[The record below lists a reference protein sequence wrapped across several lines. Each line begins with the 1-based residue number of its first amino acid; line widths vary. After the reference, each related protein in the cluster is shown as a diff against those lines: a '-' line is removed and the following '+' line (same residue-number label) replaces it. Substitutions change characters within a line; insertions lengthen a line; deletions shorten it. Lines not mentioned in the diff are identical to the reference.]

1 MLAVEQKK
9 KKYLNLSYL
18 IRPKSIALVGAS
30 ANKSKIGGIMWS
42 YLQSFPGKKYPVNI
56 KQEAIDGAKTYSSLT
71 DIPEEVD
78 LAIIAIPAKNI
89 LSVIDDC
96 IKKNVK
102 AAIIIS
108 SGFSETGEQGR
119 KLEDEIRNKI
129 SNTDLVVLGPNT
141 LGVYVPSVNLD
152 SMFVVREKSKRPS
165 SGPIAYISQ
174 SGASAVGFM
183 DMAECHHYG
192 ISAFIGLG
200 NKLDVNEN
208 DMLELFFN
216 EKDTKVIC
224 MHLESIVDGHRLLKL
239 CKKITPFKPIII
251 LKAGRTEA
259 GAKAAMLHTGSM
271 AKTSQVIDGAF
282 KQVGVIKAN
291 DMLELFDYSRILAYQ
306 KPMFGPRVAVVTSGG
321 GYGVIATDYIED
333 SNVGGGLKMAEL
345 SAHSKLK
352 LREKLP
358 SFASVDNPIDLTG
371 NVTDEMFDYAF
382 KVVNEDENVDGVLA
396 FPLIQTP
403 LTTDKLIDITE
414 WWFKN
419 GKKPMVPCI
428 IGGSY
433 SEEVIR
439 KLEALEVPVFPD
451 IRRAVL
457 SLRVLYERG
466 KYLMKVKKKGKFKF
480 RKVSELL

>member
-1 MLAVEQKK
+1 MLADKQKK
-9 KKYLNLSYL
+9 KRYLNLSYL
-18 IRPKSIALVGAS
+18 IRPRSIALIGAS
-30 ANKSKIGGIMWS
+30 ANKSKIGGIIWS

-56 KQEAIDGAKTYSSLT
+56 KQETIDNVKAYSRIT

-78 LAIIAIPAKNI
+78 LAVIAIPAKSV

-102 AAIIIS
+102 AVIIIS
-108 SGFSETGEQGR
+108 SGFSETGEQGK
-119 KLEDEIRNKI
+119 KLEDEIKSKI
-129 SNTDLVVLGPNT
+129 SNNSLVVLGPNT
-141 LGVYVPSVNLD
+141 LGVYVPSIGLD
-152 SMFVVREKSKRPS
+152 SMFVVREKSKRPGN
-165 SGPIAYISQ
+165 GPIAYISQ

-183 DMAECHHYG
+183 DMAEYHHYG

-224 MHLESIVDGHRLLKL
+224 MHLESIVDGQRLLRL
-239 CKKITPFKPIII
+239 CKKITPSKPVII

-259 GAKAAMLHTGSM
+259 GARAAMLHTGSM
-271 AKTSQVIDGAF
+271 AKPSQAMDGAF

-306 KPMFGPRVAVVTSGG
+306 KPMFGPNVAVITSGG

-333 SNVGGGLKMAEL
+333 SNVGGGLRMAEI
-345 SAHSKLK
+345 SIRSKEK

-358 SFASVDNPIDLTG
+358 SFASVNNPIDLTG
-371 NVTDEMFDYAF
+371 NVTDEMFDHAF
-382 KVVNEDENVDGVLA
+382 KVINEDENVDGILA

-403 LTTDKLIDITE
+403 LTTDKLIEITE

-419 GKKPMVPCI
+419 GKKPLVPCI

-451 IRRAVL
+451 IRRGVL
-457 SLRVLYERG
+457 ALRVLYERG
-466 KYLMKVKKKGKFKF
+466 KYLMKAKKRVKLKFEK
-480 RKVSELL
+480 R

>member
-1 MLAVEQKK
+1 MLASKQKK
-9 KKYLNLSYL
+9 KKYLSYL
-18 IRPKSIALVGAS
+18 IRPRSIALVGAS
-30 ANKSKIGGIMWS
+30 ANKSKIGGIIWS
-42 YLQSFPGKKYPVNI
+42 YLQSFSGKKYPVNI
-56 KQEAIDGAKTYSSLT
+56 KQETIDGIRTYNRII

-78 LAIIAIPAKNI
+78 LAIIAVPAKNVP
-89 LSVIDDC
+89 SVIDDC
-96 IKKNVK
+96 IEKNVK

-108 SGFSETGEQGR
+108 SGFSEIGEQGK
-119 KLEDEIRNKI
+119 KLEDEIKNKI
-129 SNTDLVVLGPNT
+129 SSTNLVVLGPNT
-141 LGVYVPSVNLD
+141 LGVYVPSIGLD
-152 SMFVVREKSKRPS
+152 SMFVVKEKSRRPGK
-165 SGPIAYISQ
+165 GPIAYISQ

-183 DMAECHHYG
+183 DMAEYHHYG
-192 ISAFIGLG
+192 ISAFVGLG

-208 DMLELFFN
+208 DMLELFCD

-224 MHLESIVDGHRLLKL
+224 MHLESIVDGQRLLKL
-239 CKKITPFKPIII
+239 CKKITPSKPVII
-251 LKAGRTEA
+251 LKAGRSKA
-259 GAKAAMLHTGSM
+259 GARAAMLHTGSM
-271 AKTSQVIDGAF
+271 AKPSQAMDGAF
-282 KQVGVIKAN
+282 KQVGIIKAN

-306 KPMFGPRVAVVTSGG
+306 KPMFGPNVAVVTSGG

-333 SNVGGGLKMAEL
+333 SSVGGGLRMAEI
-345 SAHSKLK
+345 SIRSKEK

-358 SFASVDNPIDLTG
+358 GFASVNNPIDLTG
-371 NVTDEMFDYAF
+371 NVTDEMFDHAF
-382 KVVNEDENVDGVLA
+382 NVVNEDENVDGILS

-403 LTTDKLIDITE
+403 LTTDKLVEITE

-439 KLEALEVPVFPD
+439 KLEARGVPVFPD

-466 KYLMKVKKKGKFKF
+466 KYLMKVKKGEKFKF
-480 RKVSELL
+480 EKRE